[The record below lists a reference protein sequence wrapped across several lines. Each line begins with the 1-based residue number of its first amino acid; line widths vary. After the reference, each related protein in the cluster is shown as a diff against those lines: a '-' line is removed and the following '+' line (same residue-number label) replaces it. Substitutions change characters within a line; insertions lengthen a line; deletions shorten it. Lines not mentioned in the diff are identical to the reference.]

1 MIPITQ
7 IFLNKEKN
15 TIPKQIKKQ
24 KNYVELLYD
33 IIEKF
38 WLKKKNI
45 SINDI
50 NLIMID
56 NNDKKY
62 MITSEEDLNDYY
74 DKIKEFEFYIIEK
87 GLKESKIIN
96 DIDKIINNYNINL
109 SNNNLDFSDIINK
122 FKQNF
127 DKNLSRITDSSNI
140 INKKE
145 KQKDYKIIIVL
156 NNLEKRTDIIS
167 CNFMTF
173 NNIKIKNI
181 GNETYKKLLFV
192 KDEQNSSKNINFIS
206 NSYEGTNFQN
216 LTLES
221 EFTPNEESDKF
232 SMTLKIKNPEF
243 EKSYQMII
251 YIRETLNG
259 KNLSN
264 ELKIKVKIK
273 KMEKQEKQVKIKV
286 DDIFD
291 ELNKNYIN
299 IALKREEIFL
309 IKEKI
314 KEEKLDKDK
323 VIKWI
328 LSQPEKFNIN
338 SIIFL
343 GEKKKIFKLTQKEAR
358 FISLSSNKIKNIGK
372 KSYNYLKL
380 IIDEQKTSKDFI
392 FYEQEQYNSKK
403 LILTLKEGKFKPGD
417 ELELNTTLS
426 IKNPKNGQNYKMYI
440 YIRDGKDKEEKN
452 LSNPFEI
459 NVNIIENNSK
469 SNINH
474 ISENEQK
481 NFINLSNVLNNE
493 INDINLSSINYI
505 NSSTDILKS
514 NIIGPAPIPEPIK
527 NQGEDIIFI
536 KDKRELEYDK
546 NNAGYIQIDKIGIKN
561 ISNKSFKSLS
571 FFLDKEKSF
580 KDFHFFG
587 NIKDEFQC
595 QDLSIFG
602 AILPPGE
609 IQEFDSVLSIKNPEP
624 GKCYKMYIYVV
635 DDKKNKLSKNF
646 EIIVKIKKPKDE
658 EDPKK
663 IMEKKINQI
672 YEELINEINNLE
684 NIVNINNLK
693 DKIKEKNCDKNA
705 VKSWILEKIKKTK
718 AENIYNELI
727 KSIETEITKNEII
740 EKIIN
745 ENKNL
750 EEIKEWVKEQN
761 KIKEQE
767 KAELIYEEISKEINL
782 DDKDKNEVINKIIE
796 LKFDKEQ
803 IKEFYNKNVDELA
816 EKMYEELDEEYNV
829 SGYFDEDEVKEKIKE
844 YNYDREKII
853 KWTEEKFYFYLS
865 NNN

>member
-33 IIEKF
+33 IIEIF
-38 WLKKKNI
+38 LLKNKNI

-140 INKKE
+140 INQKE
-145 KQKDYKIIIVL
+145 KQKDYKINIVL

-206 NSYEGTNFQN
+206 NAYEGTNFQN

-291 ELNKNYIN
+291 ELYKNYIN
-299 IALKREEIFL
+299 IALKKEEIFD
-309 IKEKI
+309 IKKKI

-380 IIDEQKTSKDFI
+380 IIDEEKTSKDFI

-403 LILTLKEGKFKPGD
+403 LTEQILTLKEGKFKPGD

-426 IKNPKNGQNYKMYI
+426 IKNPKNGQNYKMFI

-493 INDINLSSINYI
+493 INDINLSSINDI

-587 NIKDEFQC
+587 NLKDEFQC

-672 YEELINEINNLE
+672 YEELINEINNIE

-782 DDKDKNEVINKIIE
+782 DDKDKNEVLNKIIE

-803 IKEFYNKNVDELA
+803 IKEFYNNNDDELA
-816 EKMYEELDEEYNV
+816 EKMFEELDEEFVISN
-829 SGYFDEDEVKEKIKE
+829 FIDKEEAIEKIKE
-844 YNYDREKII
+844 YNYDRDKIV
-853 KWTEEKFYFYLS
+853 KWIEFKL
-865 NNN
+865 NNI

>member
-1 MIPITQ
+1 M
-7 IFLNKEKN
+7 
-15 TIPKQIKKQ
+15 
-24 KNYVELLYD
+24 
-33 IIEKF
+33 
-38 WLKKKNI
+38 
-45 SINDI
+45 
-50 NLIMID
+50 
-56 NNDKKY
+56 
-62 MITSEEDLNDYY
+62 
-74 DKIKEFEFYIIEK
+74 
-87 GLKESKIIN
+87 
-96 DIDKIINNYNINL
+96 
-109 SNNNLDFSDIINK
+109 
-122 FKQNF
+122 
-127 DKNLSRITDSSNI
+127 
-140 INKKE
+140 
-145 KQKDYKIIIVL
+145 
-156 NNLEKRTDIIS
+156 
-167 CNFMTF
+167 
-173 NNIKIKNI
+173 
-181 GNETYKKLLFV
+181 
-192 KDEQNSSKNINFIS
+192 
-206 NSYEGTNFQN
+206 
-216 LTLES
+216 
-221 EFTPNEESDKF
+221 
-232 SMTLKIKNPEF
+232 
-243 EKSYQMII
+243 
-251 YIRETLNG
+251 
-259 KNLSN
+259 
-264 ELKIKVKIK
+264 VKIK
-273 KMEKQEKQVKIKV
+273 KK
-286 DDIFD
+286 
-291 ELNKNYIN
+291 
-299 IALKREEIFL
+299 
-309 IKEKI
+309 
-314 KEEKLDKDK
+314 
-323 VIKWI
+323 
-328 LSQPEKFNIN
+328 
-338 SIIFL
+338 
-343 GEKKKIFKLTQKEAR
+343 
-358 FISLSSNKIKNIGK
+358 
-372 KSYNYLKL
+372 
-380 IIDEQKTSKDFI
+380 
-392 FYEQEQYNSKK
+392 
-403 LILTLKEGKFKPGD
+403 
-417 ELELNTTLS
+417 
-426 IKNPKNGQNYKMYI
+426 
-440 YIRDGKDKEEKN
+440 KN

-481 NFINLSNVLNNE
+481 NFINLSNVLNNK
-493 INDINLSSINYI
+493 INDINLSSIKDI

-536 KDKRELEYDK
+536 KDKRELELDK

-646 EIIVKIKKPKDE
+646 EIIVKIKKSKDE
-658 EDPKK
+658 EDPIK

-672 YEELINEINNLE
+672 YEELINEINNIE

-693 DKIKEKNCDKNA
+693 YKIKEKNCDKNA

-782 DDKDKNEVINKIIE
+782 DDKDKNEVLNKIIE

-803 IKEFYNKNVDELA
+803 IKEFYNNNDDELA
-816 EKMYEELDEEYNV
+816 EKMFEELDEEFVISN
-829 SGYFDEDEVKEKIKE
+829 FIDKEEAIEKIKE
-844 YNYDREKII
+844 YNYDRDKIV
-853 KWTEEKFYFYLS
+853 KWIEFKL
-865 NNN
+865 NNI